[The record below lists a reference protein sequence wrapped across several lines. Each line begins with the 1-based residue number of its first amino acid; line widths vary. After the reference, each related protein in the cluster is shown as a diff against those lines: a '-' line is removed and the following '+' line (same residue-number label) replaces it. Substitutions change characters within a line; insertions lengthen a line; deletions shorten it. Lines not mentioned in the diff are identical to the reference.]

1 MSSAVP
7 AVSELPGSSRQTGLP
22 WAGDAPWLST
32 VFRVPCDQFW
42 VDAVGLH
49 VFRTTPVPFV
59 VPPALVSRHSPLIVM
74 CPVPPGP
81 GAVQFSAALYWH
93 GWMSTDWPTVMLAP
107 GSSAHSGGAGPV
119 DAVVPPSSMNR
130 PDGIGPNHAAVVG
143 GPAAKMAF
151 SPWNSPP
158 SRATS

>member
-22 WAGDAPWLST
+22 WAVDAPWLST
-32 VFRVPCDQFW
+32 VFPVPCDQFW
-42 VDAVGLH
+42 VDTVGLH

-93 GWMSTDWPTVMLAP
+93 ACCSTDCPPAMLAP
-107 GSSAHSGGAGPV
+107 GHSAP
-119 DAVVPPSSMNR
+119 R
-130 PDGIGPNHAAVVG
+130 RAAA
-143 GPAAKMAF
+143 P
-151 SPWNSPP
+151 
-158 SRATS
+158 R